1 MSAPDHSTQQAE
13 VRLRD
18 ETLQHMRVQS
28 LRIDALVAVLVKA
41 VQEQQEQINEL
52 RALVGK

>member
-28 LRIDALVAVLVKA
+28 LRIDALVAVPVKA